1 MKKPIVMIGGKMY
14 KVYNE
19 ETKKKEEQNNK
30 ETKKENK
37 VLKFVRNHAIGLAG
51 GAIAIVTIVAFAMA
65 NSDDDNAE
73 ETDSDEVILD
83 KLKANGDEFGQ
94 PRYDVGIDD
103 AFATVAYSDGDIGFV
118 GKDYIMNLAERIV
131 ELRNEEEES

>member
-1 MKKPIVMIGGKMY
+1 MKLF
-14 KVYNE
+14 NR
-19 ETKKKEEQNNK
+19 TKKEEQNNS

-37 VLKFVRNHAIGLAG
+37 VLKFVRNHAIALAG
-51 GAIAIVTIVAFAMA
+51 GAIMIVTIAAIAAA
-65 NSDDDNAE
+65 NSDDNAE
-73 ETDSDEVILD
+73 ETDSDDLTLD
-83 KLKANGDEFGQ
+83 NVKSDEEFGQ

-103 AFATVAYSDGDIGFV
+103 AFATVAYSDGDVGFG

>member
-1 MKKPIVMIGGKMY
+1 MKLF
-14 KVYNE
+14 NR
-19 ETKKKEEQNNK
+19 TKKEEQNNT

-51 GAIAIVTIVAFAMA
+51 GAIMIVTIAAIAAA
-65 NSDDDNAE
+65 NSDDNAE
-73 ETDSDEVILD
+73 ETDSDDFTLD
-83 KLKANGDEFGQ
+83 NVKSDVEFSQ

>member
-1 MKKPIVMIGGKMY
+1 MKLFNK
-14 KVYNE
+14 
-19 ETKKKEEQNNK
+19 TKKEEQNNT

-51 GAIAIVTIVAFAMA
+51 GAIMIVTIAAIAMA
-65 NSDDDNAE
+65 NSDDNAE
-73 ETDSDEVILD
+73 ETDLDNVKSDE
-83 KLKANGDEFGQ
+83 EFGQ

-103 AFATVAYSDGDIGFV
+103 AFATVAYSDGDVGFV

>member
-1 MKKPIVMIGGKMY
+1 MKLFNKA
-14 KVYNE
+14 
-19 ETKKKEEQNNK
+19 KKEEQNNT

-37 VLKFVRNHAIGLAG
+37 VLKFVRNHAIALAG
-51 GAIAIVTIVAFAMA
+51 GAIMIVTIAAFAMA
-65 NSDDDNAE
+65 NSDDNTE
-73 ETDSDEVILD
+73 ETDSDDLTLD
-83 KLKANGDEFGQ
+83 NVKSDDEFGQ

-118 GKDYIMNLAERIV
+118 GKDYIMNLAERIA

>member
-1 MKKPIVMIGGKMY
+1 MKLF
-14 KVYNE
+14 NR
-19 ETKKKEEQNNK
+19 TKKEEQNNTETKK
-30 ETKKENK
+30 EKKENK

-51 GAIAIVTIVAFAMA
+51 GAIMIVTIAAIAMA

-94 PRYDVGIDD
+94 PRYDVDIDD

-118 GKDYIMNLAERIV
+118 GKDYIMNLAERIA

>member
-1 MKKPIVMIGGKMY
+1 MKLFNK
-14 KVYNE
+14 
-19 ETKKKEEQNNK
+19 TKKEEQNNT

-51 GAIAIVTIVAFAMA
+51 GAIAIVTIIAFAMA

-83 KLKANGDEFGQ
+83 KLKANGDEFGE
-94 PRYDVGIDD
+94 PRYDVDIDD

-118 GKDYIMNLAERIV
+118 GKDYIMNLAERIA

>member
-1 MKKPIVMIGGKMY
+1 MKLFNK
-14 KVYNE
+14 
-19 ETKKKEEQNNK
+19 TKKEEQNNT

-51 GAIAIVTIVAFAMA
+51 GAIMIVTIAAIAMA
-65 NSDDDNAE
+65 NSDDNAE
-73 ETDSDEVILD
+73 ETDSDDLTLD
-83 KLKANGDEFGQ
+83 NVKSNDEFGQ
-94 PRYDVGIDD
+94 PRYDVDIDD

-118 GKDYIMNLAERIV
+118 GKDYIMNLAERIA

>member
-1 MKKPIVMIGGKMY
+1 MKLFNKA
-14 KVYNE
+14 
-19 ETKKKEEQNNK
+19 KKEEQNNT

-37 VLKFVRNHAIGLAG
+37 VLKFVRNHAIALAG
-51 GAIAIVTIVAFAMA
+51 GAIMIVTIAAIAMA
-65 NSDDDNAE
+65 NSDDSAE
-73 ETDSDEVILD
+73 DTDSDDISLD
-83 KLKANGDEFGQ
+83 KFKANDDEFGQ

-118 GKDYIMNLAERIV
+118 GKDYIMNLAERIA

>member
-1 MKKPIVMIGGKMY
+1 MKKIIAMIGGKMY
-14 KVYNE
+14 KVYND
-19 ETKKKEEQNNK
+19 ETKKKEEQNNT

-73 ETDSDEVILD
+73 ETD
-83 KLKANGDEFGQ
+83 
-94 PRYDVGIDD
+94 
-103 AFATVAYSDGDIGFV
+103 
-118 GKDYIMNLAERIV
+118 
-131 ELRNEEEES
+131 

>member
-1 MKKPIVMIGGKMY
+1 MKLF
-14 KVYNE
+14 NR
-19 ETKKKEEQNNK
+19 TKKEEQNNT

-51 GAIAIVTIVAFAMA
+51 GAIMIVTIAAIAAA
-65 NSDDDNAE
+65 NSDDNAE
-73 ETDSDEVILD
+73 ETDPDDITLDNVKSDE
-83 KLKANGDEFGQ
+83 EFGQ

-103 AFATVAYSDGDIGFV
+103 AFATVAYSDGDVGFV
-118 GKDYIMNLAERIV
+118 GKDYIMNLAERIA

>member
-1 MKKPIVMIGGKMY
+1 MKLF
-14 KVYNE
+14 NR
-19 ETKKKEEQNNK
+19 TKKEEQNNTETKK
-30 ETKKENK
+30 EKKENK

-51 GAIAIVTIVAFAMA
+51 GAIMIVTIAAIAMA
-65 NSDDDNAE
+65 NSDDNAE
-73 ETDSDEVILD
+73 ETDLDEVILD

-103 AFATVAYSDGDIGFV
+103 AFATVAYSDGDVGFV

>member
-14 KVYNE
+14 KVYND
-19 ETKKKEEQNNK
+19 ETKKKEEQNNT

-37 VLKFVRNHAIGLAG
+37 VLKFVRNHAIALAG

-83 KLKANGDEFGQ
+83 KLKANGDEFGE
-94 PRYDVGIDD
+94 PRYDVDIDD
-103 AFATVAYSDGDIGFV
+103 AFATVAYADGDIGFV
-118 GKDYIMNLAERIV
+118 GKDYIMNLAERIA

>member
-19 ETKKKEEQNNK
+19 ENKKKEEQNNT

-65 NSDDDNAE
+65 NSDDDSS
-73 ETDSDEVILD
+73 ETDSDEFDLD
-83 KLKANGDEFGQ
+83 NVKTDDSEFGDV
-94 PRYDVGIDD
+94 RYDVDIDD
-103 AFATVAYSDGDIGFV
+103 AFATVAYSDGDTGFV
-118 GKDYIMNLAERIV
+118 GKDYIMNLAERIA

>member
-1 MKKPIVMIGGKMY
+1 MKLFNK
-14 KVYNE
+14 
-19 ETKKKEEQNNK
+19 TKKEEQNNT

-51 GAIAIVTIVAFAMA
+51 GAIMIVTIAAIAMA
-65 NSDDDNAE
+65 NSDDNAE
-73 ETDSDEVILD
+73 ETDSDDLTLD
-83 KLKANGDEFGQ
+83 NVKSDEEFGQ

-118 GKDYIMNLAERIV
+118 GKDYIMNLAERIA
-131 ELRNEEEES
+131 ELRNKEEES

>member
-1 MKKPIVMIGGKMY
+1 MKLF
-14 KVYNE
+14 NRA
-19 ETKKKEEQNNK
+19 KKEEQNNT

-51 GAIAIVTIVAFAMA
+51 GAIAIVTIAAFAMA

-73 ETDSDEVILD
+73 ETDSDDLTLD
-83 KLKANGDEFGQ
+83 NVKSDEEFGE
-94 PRYDVGIDD
+94 PRYDVDIDD

-118 GKDYIMNLAERIV
+118 GKDYIMNLAERIA

>member
-1 MKKPIVMIGGKMY
+1 MKLF
-14 KVYNE
+14 NR
-19 ETKKKEEQNNK
+19 TKKEEQNNT

-37 VLKFVRNHAIGLAG
+37 VLKFVRNHAIALAG
-51 GAIAIVTIVAFAMA
+51 GAIMIVTIAAIAAA
-65 NSDDDNAE
+65 NSDDDAE
-73 ETDSDEVILD
+73 ETDSDDITLD
-83 KLKANGDEFGQ
+83 NVKSDEEFGQ

-118 GKDYIMNLAERIV
+118 GKDYIMNLAERIA